1 MSWLKKAKK
10 DQISPNEFFFEKQ
23 LIKFSC
29 TYWPLSFCK
38 IFLKILGPICYE
50 DVPFSGPKWP
60 ICNEQIFF
68 GTNHYYYFNL
78 PIGPFPCA
86 KLKKILTVDPELWG
100 CATFGPIFSRKPVNE
115 PCFLYLCL
123 YTSQKSKW
131 DINLLKKYWRLK
143 NTEISLV
150 ESFLVITSVLDF
162 SQAWSFHRMLMNHSN
177 FHFTQIPAET
187 NVVFFKKSKNH
198 VLGQFL
204 TIFSQ
209 FCPMGILSKKSDCH
223 TQLYMGP

>member
-1 MSWLKKAKK
+1 MRMCHFQVQNGPFVTNKFFLVQTIIITLIYLLALFIVQNLKKFLQ
-10 DQISPNEFFFEKQ
+10 QIQS
-23 LIKFSC
+23 
-29 TYWPLSFCK
+29 
-38 IFLKILGPICYE
+38 YE
-50 DVPFSGPKWP
+50 DAPFLDPNWP
-60 ICNEQIFF
+60 ISSNGDFF
-68 GTNHYYYFNL
+68 
-78 PIGPFPCA
+78 
-86 KLKKILTVDPELWG
+86 
-100 CATFGPIFSRKPVNE
+100 RKPVNE
-115 PCFLYLCL
+115 PCFFHSCL
-123 YTSQKSKW
+123 STCQKSKS

-209 FCPMGILSKKSDCH
+209 FCPRGILSKKSDCH

>member
-1 MSWLKKAKK
+1 MRMCHFQVQNGPFVTNKFFLVQTIIITLIYLLALFPVQNLKK
-10 DQISPNEFFFEKQ
+10 
-23 LIKFSC
+23 
-29 TYWPLSFCK
+29 
-38 IFLKILGPICYE
+38 FLQWIQSYE
-50 DVPFSGPKWP
+50 DAQLLDPF
-60 ICNEQIFF
+60 
-68 GTNHYYYFNL
+68 
-78 PIGPFPCA
+78 
-86 KLKKILTVDPELWG
+86 
-100 CATFGPIFSRKPVNE
+100 FSRKPVNE

-123 YTSQKSKW
+123 STCQKSKW

-209 FCPMGILSKKSDCH
+209 FCPRGILSKKSDCH